1 MLYDYKLFVLKKAA
15 PPRDILEE
23 HFNLNHAALGIA
35 TEYMELILSF
45 ERHNTE
51 EELGDLLFFLVLAG
65 HSVNYPIGELPTE
78 LPIRE
83 QPNLSIRN
91 LGGMVETF
99 VSLVKKHIYYDN
111 DQSELLVK
119 AYRGLWDSFI
129 FHLQACNFP
138 FDICVA
144 TNQAKLN
151 QRYQDTFSQEE
162 AAERK
167 DKV

>member
-1 MLYDYKLFVLKKAA
+1 MLYEYKLFVLKKAA
-15 PPRDILEE
+15 PPREIPEE

-35 TEYMELILSF
+35 TEYLELVLSF

-51 EELGDLLFFLVLAG
+51 EELGDLLWFLILAG
-65 HSVNYPIGELPTE
+65 HSLNYPIGQLPTA
-78 LPIRE
+78 LPIKE
-83 QPNLSIRN
+83 QPDLSIRN
-91 LGGMVETF
+91 LGRMVETF
-99 VSLVKKHIYYDN
+99 VSLTKKHICYNN
-111 DQSELLVK
+111 DQTELLYK
-119 AYRGLWDSFI
+119 AYRGLWDSYI

-144 TNQAKLN
+144 TNQDKLN
-151 QRYQDTFSQEE
+151 KRYQATFSQEE